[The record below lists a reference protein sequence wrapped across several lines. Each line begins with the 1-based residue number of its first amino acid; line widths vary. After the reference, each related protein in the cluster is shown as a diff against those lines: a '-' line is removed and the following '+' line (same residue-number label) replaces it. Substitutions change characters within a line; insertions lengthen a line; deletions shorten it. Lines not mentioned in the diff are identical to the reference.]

1 MTLLNL
7 PLCVADNTGGRQG
20 FNLIELVIVLALIA
34 VLSATAMFFYQQY
47 RARIYRLDAQQ
58 SLLALMQQQQN
69 YYSQHQRYQIDMGTG
84 QDLKSSDESEGD
96 KKTVVSQNGYYLI
109 TVKAQKLS
117 GNFNQLICFVILG
130 VRQKQYLLLRQPPHA
145 HRHHLVARLFPSP
158 AGLKFQALTRQR

>member
-1 MTLLNL
+1 MPRVEIVQVLAGSLFMTLLNL

-34 VLSATAMFFYQQY
+34 MLSATAMFFYQQY

-109 TVKAQKLS
+109 TVLACEDDGSNQCVVLKATSKEADAA
-117 GNFNQLICFVILG
+117 
-130 VRQKQYLLLRQPPHA
+130 LLHYSLD
-145 HRHHLVARLFPSP
+145 
-158 AGLKFQALTRQR
+158 